1 MPMYY
6 KYMSVELINKLNA
19 VLRKARKWQL
29 TGKQYNIHEIAETMQ
44 CDLFQLS
51 KRSSHCLNHLYTSKV
66 EDESKM
72 QLRQRGHDY
81 VLPRVK
87 FDSSKHSFIVNSLFK
102 FR

>member
-1 MPMYY
+1 MYY
-6 KYMSVELINKLNA
+6 KYMYVALINKLNA